1 MPTLTFL
8 NTRKGKLIA
17 VGTAAA
23 IALATAGVLWETAPQ
38 KRDGNGQSL
47 GRFDTLTKLGSEAI
61 DALEARSP
69 GPRIGGIAL
78 KGKGKRA
85 RALPRERLAK
95 AKPKPAPTE
104 KALGKIFYPSEFA
117 LNSVPAALPGLPSLD
132 FAPPVIGG
140 GAGSPFVPGTPG
152 GGGFV
157 FVPPGG
163 GGGSPPPTGGG
174 GGGTP
179 PPPPPPPSAVPEPA
193 TWLLM
198 IIGFGVI
205 GGALRRKKATLLAV

>member
-8 NTRKGKLIA
+8 NSRKGKLIA
-17 VGTAAA
+17 SAITALV
-23 IALATAGVLWETAPQ
+23 ALTVAGVLWETAPDRGGYSD
-38 KRDGNGQSL
+38 KTF
-47 GRFDTLTKLGSEAI
+47 GRFDNLTKLGSEAI

-85 RALPRERLAK
+85 RALPRQRV

-117 LNSVPAALPGLPSLD
+117 LNSVPAGLPALPNMD
-132 FAPPVIGG
+132 FSPPPIGG
-140 GAGSPFVPGTPG
+140 GPGGPFVPGTPG
-152 GGGFV
+152 GGGIILI
-157 FVPPGG
+157 PPGGGG

-174 GGGTP
+174 GGGN

-198 IIGFGVI
+198 IVGFGVI
-205 GGALRRKKATLLAV
+205 GGAMRRKKAALLAV